1 MTAPKRRATR
11 DVEVARDPDSIRQ
24 EPSAIDPNKP
34 PKGFVLNPGFPL
46 FPRQR
51 WPWIKDGFE
60 PNYVRVYKIVEG
72 QPCLAEWFKGDPA
85 SVDLDLIARMWG
97 RGTYRVQLMSDA
109 NEEHGIERLFQNSK
123 LIVERG
129 PSNLPFPGP
138 NRSPDEL
145 LRAAEQDVDEDD
157 DEDDGNAMASAVA
170 QAQAQIN
177 AAAQGGQP
185 AGQAPAIGP
194 FAGANRNQ
202 PPQQQKSSVLEM
214 IAALTPLGVAAA
226 GALAAFMEKSESREA
241 RREERMMT
249 LLLGRQAAPPPPA
262 PNDGLT
268 EILKLMISQQMSAM
282 NRAPSQTDMVSAI
295 TSEIRREIGR
305 GNGGQSGLTVAQLQ
319 EAMGFLQKM
328 PQKEDGGGGGGIDI
342 GTLLAALGPILPT
355 LLKLL
360 GPGGAPDMPPQQQQ
374 VGGYPPPGA
383 LPPQ

>member
-11 DVEVARDPDSIRQ
+11 DVEVTRDPDTIRQ
-24 EPSAIDPNKP
+24 ETPAIDPDKP

-72 QPCLAEWFKGDPA
+72 QPCLAEWFRGDPS
-85 SVDLDLIARMWG
+85 SVDLDLIARLWG

-129 PSNLPFPGP
+129 ATNLPFPGP
-138 NRSPDEL
+138 DRSPAEL
-145 LRAAEQDVDEDD
+145 LRAAEQDDEEEEDD
-157 DEDDGNAMASAVA
+157 DGDAVAAAVA

-177 AAAQGGQP
+177 VAGQGGQP
-185 AGQAPAIGP
+185 AGPTSPGGFLGGI
-194 FAGANRNQ
+194 NRNQ
-202 PPQQQKSSVLEM
+202 PPQQKSSMLEM
-214 IAALTPLGVAAA
+214 ITALTPLGVAAA

-249 LLLGRQAAPPPPA
+249 LLLGRQTAPPPPA
-262 PNDGLT
+262 PNDGMT
-268 EILKLMISQQMSAM
+268 EILKLMISQQMAAS
-282 NRAPSQTDMVSAI
+282 NRAPSQTDMVTAI
-295 TSEIRREIGR
+295 TDGIRREIGR

-328 PQKEDGGGGGGIDI
+328 PQKEEGGGGGLDI
-342 GTLLAALGPILPT
+342 GALLGALGPILPS

-360 GPGGAPDMPPQQQQ
+360 GPAGADAAGGQVMQQPQMS
-374 VGGYPPPGA
+374 GFPPGA